1 MDKFQSLL
9 HTTLLYFIY
18 ALALFPLLPRGVES
32 VLMIAISALSVTY
45 YILYRPK
52 NVDKKKIGQSIVF
65 GMLFFIYLF
74 TLAYSDNLA
83 HGLKYLKIVLPILI
97 FPIVFGI
104 FLWGTIDKK
113 KLHQS
118 LISIFMPYYFI

>member
-52 NVDKKKIGQSIVF
+52 NVDKEKNRTVHRFWNVVF
-65 GMLFFIYLF
+65 YLF
-74 TLAYSDNLA
+74 VYF
-83 HGLKYLKIVLPILI
+83 GL
-97 FPIVFGI
+97 
-104 FLWGTIDKK
+104 
-113 KLHQS
+113 QR
-118 LISIFMPYYFI
+118 